1 MSDSVLIAEAG
12 RTTGSAESRR
22 IRREDR
28 IPAVVYGQGME
39 PLSISVNRRDLRIA
53 LSGTAGMNTILDLTV
68 NGDVYPAIVKE
79 VQRHPVRRTVAHVD
93 FIQID
98 LTEEI
103 TVSVPVRLEGEAKQ
117 VAMNNGLVDQQMMEI
132 QVRTTPR
139 NIPDELVIDIN
150 EMTVDTVITV
160 ADVDLP
166 SGVTAVT
173 AGGLGEAAF
182 GSEPDAVISYVSS
195 ILGSPTEDSDW
206 TTPET
211 FLCAGTVIREVNWGV
226 LSLMFGDESSSA
238 SGRPHFMSYTY
249 GLIDLLGGEPQGL
262 VTSEGLTIS
271 NTVATL
277 LARTDAQ
284 LDEGDEELDIPPSF
298 FYDREPFPVTGLL
311 TGTSDEDVVLVILG
325 GSGCFG

>member
-150 EMTVDTVITV
+150 EMTVSNVIDALEKWGSDNIPVLETEV
-160 ADVDLP
+160 YADLK
-166 SGVTAVT
+166 
-173 AGGLGEAAF
+173 LII
-182 GSEPDAVISYVSS
+182 SEYRKSFSVEGRE
-195 ILGSPTEDSDW
+195 IL
-206 TTPET
+206 
-211 FLCAGTVIREVNWGV
+211 LK
-226 LSLMFGDESSSA
+226 
-238 SGRPHFMSYTY
+238 
-249 GLIDLLGGEPQGL
+249 
-262 VTSEGLTIS
+262 
-271 NTVATL
+271 
-277 LARTDAQ
+277 
-284 LDEGDEELDIPPSF
+284 DI
-298 FYDREPFPVTGLL
+298 
-311 TGTSDEDVVLVILG
+311 
-325 GSGCFG
+325 

>member
-1 MSDSVLIAEAG
+1 
-12 RTTGSAESRR
+12 
-22 IRREDR
+22 
-28 IPAVVYGQGME
+28 ME

-68 NGDVYPAIVKE
+68 NGNVYPAIVKE

-166 SGVTAVT
+166 SGVTAVSAEDQT
-173 AGGLGEAAF
+173 VVTVVTLRVAAEEPAAEEGE
-182 GSEPDAVISYVSS
+182 GEESDAEAS
-195 ILGSPTEDSDW
+195 
-206 TTPET
+206 
-211 FLCAGTVIREVNWGV
+211 
-226 LSLMFGDESSSA
+226 DESS
-238 SGRPHFMSYTY
+238 
-249 GLIDLLGGEPQGL
+249 D
-262 VTSEGLTIS
+262 
-271 NTVATL
+271 
-277 LARTDAQ
+277 
-284 LDEGDEELDIPPSF
+284 
-298 FYDREPFPVTGLL
+298 
-311 TGTSDEDVVLVILG
+311 G
-325 GSGCFG
+325 GSDNSGDSDAD

>member
-12 RTTGSAESRR
+12 RATGSAESRR

-166 SGVTAVT
+166 SGVTAVSAEDQT
-173 AGGLGEAAF
+173 VVTVVTLRVAAEEPAAEEGE
-182 GSEPDAVISYVSS
+182 GEESDAEAS
-195 ILGSPTEDSDW
+195 
-206 TTPET
+206 
-211 FLCAGTVIREVNWGV
+211 
-226 LSLMFGDESSSA
+226 DESS
-238 SGRPHFMSYTY
+238 
-249 GLIDLLGGEPQGL
+249 D
-262 VTSEGLTIS
+262 
-271 NTVATL
+271 
-277 LARTDAQ
+277 
-284 LDEGDEELDIPPSF
+284 
-298 FYDREPFPVTGLL
+298 
-311 TGTSDEDVVLVILG
+311 G
-325 GSGCFG
+325 GSDNSGDSDAD

>member
-12 RTTGSAESRR
+12 RTTGSAESLR

-166 SGVTAVT
+166 SGVTAVSAEDQT
-173 AGGLGEAAF
+173 VVTVVTLRVAAEEPAAEEGEGEGAE
-182 GSEPDAVISYVSS
+182 GDAEAS
-195 ILGSPTEDSDW
+195 
-206 TTPET
+206 
-211 FLCAGTVIREVNWGV
+211 
-226 LSLMFGDESSSA
+226 DESS
-238 SGRPHFMSYTY
+238 
-249 GLIDLLGGEPQGL
+249 D
-262 VTSEGLTIS
+262 
-271 NTVATL
+271 
-277 LARTDAQ
+277 
-284 LDEGDEELDIPPSF
+284 
-298 FYDREPFPVTGLL
+298 
-311 TGTSDEDVVLVILG
+311 G
-325 GSGCFG
+325 GSDNSGDSDAD

>member
-12 RTTGSAESRR
+12 RATGSAESRR

-98 LTEEI
+98 LSEEI

-150 EMTVDTVITV
+150 DMTVDTVISV

-166 SGVTAVT
+166 SGVTAVSAEDQT
-173 AGGLGEAAF
+173 VVTVVTLRVAAEEPAAEEGE
-182 GSEPDAVISYVSS
+182 GEGEEGDAEAS
-195 ILGSPTEDSDW
+195 
-206 TTPET
+206 
-211 FLCAGTVIREVNWGV
+211 
-226 LSLMFGDESSSA
+226 DESS
-238 SGRPHFMSYTY
+238 
-249 GLIDLLGGEPQGL
+249 D
-262 VTSEGLTIS
+262 
-271 NTVATL
+271 
-277 LARTDAQ
+277 
-284 LDEGDEELDIPPSF
+284 
-298 FYDREPFPVTGLL
+298 
-311 TGTSDEDVVLVILG
+311 G
-325 GSGCFG
+325 GSDDSGDSDAD

>member
-12 RTTGSAESRR
+12 RATGSAESRR

-68 NGDVYPAIVKE
+68 NGNVYPAIVKE

-166 SGVTAVT
+166 SGVTAVSAEDQT
-173 AGGLGEAAF
+173 VVTVVTLRVAAEEPAAEEGE
-182 GSEPDAVISYVSS
+182 GEESDAEAS
-195 ILGSPTEDSDW
+195 
-206 TTPET
+206 
-211 FLCAGTVIREVNWGV
+211 
-226 LSLMFGDESSSA
+226 DESS
-238 SGRPHFMSYTY
+238 
-249 GLIDLLGGEPQGL
+249 D
-262 VTSEGLTIS
+262 
-271 NTVATL
+271 
-277 LARTDAQ
+277 
-284 LDEGDEELDIPPSF
+284 
-298 FYDREPFPVTGLL
+298 
-311 TGTSDEDVVLVILG
+311 G
-325 GSGCFG
+325 GSDNSGDSDAD

>member
-12 RTTGSAESRR
+12 RMTGSAESRR

-68 NGDVYPAIVKE
+68 NGNVYPSIVKE

-139 NIPDELVIDIN
+139 DIPDELVIDIN

-166 SGVTAVT
+166 SGVTAVSAEDQT
-173 AGGLGEAAF
+173 VVTVVTLRVAAEEPAAEEGEGEGAE
-182 GSEPDAVISYVSS
+182 GDAEAS
-195 ILGSPTEDSDW
+195 
-206 TTPET
+206 
-211 FLCAGTVIREVNWGV
+211 
-226 LSLMFGDESSSA
+226 DESS
-238 SGRPHFMSYTY
+238 
-249 GLIDLLGGEPQGL
+249 D
-262 VTSEGLTIS
+262 
-271 NTVATL
+271 
-277 LARTDAQ
+277 
-284 LDEGDEELDIPPSF
+284 
-298 FYDREPFPVTGLL
+298 
-311 TGTSDEDVVLVILG
+311 G
-325 GSGCFG
+325 GSDNSGDSDAD

>member
-12 RTTGSAESRR
+12 RATGSAESRR

-150 EMTVDTVITV
+150 ELTVDTVLTV

-166 SGVTAVT
+166 SGVTAVSAEDQT
-173 AGGLGEAAF
+173 VVTVVTLRVAAEEPAAEEGE
-182 GSEPDAVISYVSS
+182 GEESDAEAS
-195 ILGSPTEDSDW
+195 
-206 TTPET
+206 
-211 FLCAGTVIREVNWGV
+211 
-226 LSLMFGDESSSA
+226 DESS
-238 SGRPHFMSYTY
+238 
-249 GLIDLLGGEPQGL
+249 D
-262 VTSEGLTIS
+262 
-271 NTVATL
+271 
-277 LARTDAQ
+277 
-284 LDEGDEELDIPPSF
+284 
-298 FYDREPFPVTGLL
+298 
-311 TGTSDEDVVLVILG
+311 G
-325 GSGCFG
+325 GSDNSGDSDAD

>member
-12 RTTGSAESRR
+12 RMTGSAESRR

-68 NGDVYPAIVKE
+68 NGNVYPSIVKE

-139 NIPDELVIDIN
+139 DIPDELVIDIN

-166 SGVTAVT
+166 SGVTAVSAEDQT
-173 AGGLGEAAF
+173 VVTVVTLRVAAEGPAAEEGEGEGAE
-182 GSEPDAVISYVSS
+182 GDAEAS
-195 ILGSPTEDSDW
+195 
-206 TTPET
+206 
-211 FLCAGTVIREVNWGV
+211 
-226 LSLMFGDESSSA
+226 DESS
-238 SGRPHFMSYTY
+238 
-249 GLIDLLGGEPQGL
+249 D
-262 VTSEGLTIS
+262 
-271 NTVATL
+271 
-277 LARTDAQ
+277 
-284 LDEGDEELDIPPSF
+284 
-298 FYDREPFPVTGLL
+298 
-311 TGTSDEDVVLVILG
+311 G
-325 GSGCFG
+325 GSDNSGDSDAD